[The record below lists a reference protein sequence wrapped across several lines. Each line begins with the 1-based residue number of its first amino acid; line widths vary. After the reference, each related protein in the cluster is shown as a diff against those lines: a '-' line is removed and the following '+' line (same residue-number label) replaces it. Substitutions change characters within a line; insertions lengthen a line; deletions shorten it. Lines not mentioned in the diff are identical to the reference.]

1 MSNGVVEPCLTL
13 LTGRANFRGLR
24 QRLEKAAS
32 GPGMVRPEAAF
43 LFVPPDRSQR
53 MKSNTLA
60 LISIAIVI
68 SLMLPPCRSIAATP
82 VPNATGPIPV
92 TATSYPFGAADHT
105 MLPQN
110 LKSLGYIEEE
120 FLISGTANVYD
131 WPGPGPASVSVANA
145 PYTTRVLVRRP
156 VSRYRGK

>member
-1 MSNGVVEPCLTL
+1 
-13 LTGRANFRGLR
+13 
-24 QRLEKAAS
+24 
-32 GPGMVRPEAAF
+32 MVLPQAAF
-43 LFVPPDRSQR
+43 LFVTDDRR
-53 MKSNTLA
+53 RDMKSNTLVLNPVSSA
-60 LISIAIVI
+60 LVVFVVL
-68 SLMLPPCRSIAATP
+68 SLCHAHAATP
-82 VPNATGPIPV
+82 VPKVTGPIPV